1 VNAHKHTSD
10 PPALATDRDGG
21 GGCLFAV
28 FGNPLGQSLSPVM
41 QTAAFA
47 EMGFAAR
54 YSACQTEDASEA
66 VRRFREMGL
75 CGASVTLPFKE
86 TIMPLLDKVNRDARK
101 IGAVNTIVL
110 SSGRLVGYNTD
121 GPGLVRDLEEW
132 MGAISG
138 KSFVVLGAGGA
149 ARAALF
155 SIAGAGG
162 TPIVVNRS
170 ARRAEELASHFGC
183 GWVPMAEIGR
193 LRADCLINATPVGM
207 YPEAERTPLPQ
218 SLLDRFSH
226 VMDMVYNPLKTRLLR
241 EAEAAGC
248 AVRSGVGMFVHQG
261 AEQFR
266 LWTGQEPPREIM
278 RRAVLERLGENSG
291 N

>member
-1 VNAHKHTSD
+1 VNAHKHTSN
-10 PPALATDRDGG
+10 PPNLAPDGEG
-21 GGCLFAV
+21 GSLFAV
-28 FGNPLGQSLSPVM
+28 FGNPLGQSLSPAM
-41 QTAAFA
+41 QSAAFA
-47 EMGFAAR
+47 EMGIAAS
-54 YSACQTEDASEA
+54 YGACQTEDAAEA

-86 TIMPLLDKVNRDARK
+86 TIIPLLDEVDRDARK
-101 IGAVNTIVL
+101 IGAVNTLVL
-110 SSGRLVGYNTD
+110 RNGRLEGYNTD

-132 MGAISG
+132 MGVLSG

-155 SIAGAGG
+155 SIARAGG

-193 LRADCLINATPVGM
+193 LRADCLINSTPVGM
-207 YPEAERTPLPQ
+207 YPEAERTPLPK
-218 SLLDRFSH
+218 SELDRFSH
-226 VMDMVYNPLKTRLLR
+226 VMDMVYNPLQTRLLR
-241 EAEAAGC
+241 EAEATGC

-278 RRAVLERLGENSG
+278 RRAILERLVKNDG